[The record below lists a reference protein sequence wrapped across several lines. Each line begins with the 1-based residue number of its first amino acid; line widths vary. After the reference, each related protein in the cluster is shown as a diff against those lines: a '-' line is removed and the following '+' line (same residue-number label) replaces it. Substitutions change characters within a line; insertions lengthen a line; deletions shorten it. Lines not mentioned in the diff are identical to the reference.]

1 MVDDRPVHR
10 VAAAAWGAL
19 ILDPVLRRILDVQ
32 DETPELALWVTTGSE
47 GSVPA
52 MPAMAWAEELMA
64 VYQQVG

>member
-1 MVDDRPVHR
+1 MTSGPFTGLPPPT
-10 VAAAAWGAL
+10 AASGAL
-19 ILDPVLRRILDVQ
+19 ILDAVLQRILDVK

-52 MPAMAWAEELMA
+52 MAWGAEELMA